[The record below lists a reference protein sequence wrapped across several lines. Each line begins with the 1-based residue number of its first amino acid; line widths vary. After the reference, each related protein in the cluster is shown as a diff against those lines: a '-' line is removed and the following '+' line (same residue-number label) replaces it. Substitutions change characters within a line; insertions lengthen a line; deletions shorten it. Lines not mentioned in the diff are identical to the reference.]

1 MYKFSVTICSRE
13 YYKYKFEFRKLEP
26 RGGFYRKT
34 VIPIPFTKKAI
45 YLYEDVRSYAEAIG
59 FKYSIDWV
67 LDEFDDV
74 FNELAIAS
82 MKYHLNY
89 SHVLISGKLR
99 TTMEQLIKDLDPIFP
114 ITEDDLKE
122 EEHLNSMK
130 EMNMAEA
137 FKHYKECPICSEYHE
152 KQQKIMDEKH
162 QLELD
167 ARHRFV
173 DIMGSLWS

>member
-1 MYKFSVTICSRE
+1 
-13 YYKYKFEFRKLEP
+13 
-26 RGGFYRKT
+26 
-34 VIPIPFTKKAI
+34 
-45 YLYEDVRSYAEAIG
+45 
-59 FKYSIDWV
+59 
-67 LDEFDDV
+67 
-74 FNELAIAS
+74 
-82 MKYHLNY
+82 
-89 SHVLISGKLR
+89 
-99 TTMEQLIKDLDPIFP
+99 MEQLIKDLDPIFP

-137 FKHYKECPICSEYHE
+137 FKHYKECPICSEYYE